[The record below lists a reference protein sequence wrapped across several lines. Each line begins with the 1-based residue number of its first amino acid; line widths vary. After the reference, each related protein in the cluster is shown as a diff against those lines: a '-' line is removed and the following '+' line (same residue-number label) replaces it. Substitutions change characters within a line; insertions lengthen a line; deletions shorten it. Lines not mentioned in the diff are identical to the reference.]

1 MSKKGIYFFF
11 EREKI
16 FTFAKKISYRGSIG
30 EKSFCSTMHL

>member
-16 FTFAKKISYRGSIG
+16 FTFAKKISYRSW
-30 EKSFCSTMHL
+30 KHWRKKFL